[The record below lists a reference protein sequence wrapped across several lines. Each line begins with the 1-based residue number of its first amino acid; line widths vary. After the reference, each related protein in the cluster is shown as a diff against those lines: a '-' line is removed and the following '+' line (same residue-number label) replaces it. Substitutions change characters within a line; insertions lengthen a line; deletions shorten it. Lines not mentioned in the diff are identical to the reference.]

1 MGIFNRLN
9 DKLGDI
15 PEGEGVSPITIGT
28 LPPAQKRIVRLLL
41 REMEMPYKALV
52 EEMAGSDPPVV
63 GDELDNAL
71 KELALDGW
79 LIRMG
84 EGERVQYA
92 VNMRRRAPSQMAHA
106 LWSTLNNKIAQAKET
121 ED

>member
-1 MGIFNRLN
+1 MGIFNRLS

-15 PEGEGVSPITIGT
+15 PDGEGVSPITIGA
-28 LPPAQKRIVRLLL
+28 LPSNQKRIVRLLL
-41 REMEMPYKALV
+41 RELEMSYTAII
-52 EEMAGSDPPVV
+52 EEMGNADPPVV
-63 GDELDNAL
+63 GAELDEAL

-84 EGERVQYA
+84 EGERVLYA

-106 LWSTLNNKIAQAKET
+106 LWANLGNKITQSHQGE
-121 ED
+121 E